1 MVGVRVKLRDLSPE
15 ARNQVCRAMGAPGST
30 EFQKAPSKWR
40 NVRTTVDGI
49 QFASQREARR
59 YAELKIELRAGE
71 ITDLKLQKRFALRV
85 NGIHVCDY
93 VADFVYRR
101 KGIRVVEDAKG
112 KATDVYRIKRALM
125 RAIHGVEIV
134 EV

>member
-15 ARNQVCRAMGAPGST
+15 ARKQVRRAMGAPVSA
-30 EFQKAPSKWR
+30 ESQKAPSKWR

-49 QFASQREARR
+49 RFASQREARR
-59 YAELKIELRAGE
+59 YAELKIELRTGE

-85 NGIHVCDY
+85 NGVHVCAY

-101 KGIRVVEDAKG
+101 KGSRVVEDAKG
-112 KATDVYRIKRALM
+112 KATDVYKIKRALM
-125 RAIHGVEIV
+125 RAIYGIEIV

>member
-1 MVGVRVKLRDLSPE
+1 
-15 ARNQVCRAMGAPGST
+15 MGAPGST

-93 VADFVYRR
+93 VADFVYHR